1 MGPPARA
8 SHPIPVP
15 IRAHA
20 AAPAHRSIDAARAL
34 FPALEDT
41 REVYLDSAATTQK
54 PWPVIDAATG
64 YHRART
70 ANAGRGSY
78 RWSTELAG
86 RIAEIRGRTARFIG
100 AGHTDEVVF
109 TGGATA
115 ALNAV
120 ALSWG
125 LAALDD
131 GDHILFNPRDHAAN
145 VLPWHHLRAIMAR
158 FGRNIELVPY
168 RVTELG
174 EADIADIAHKIG
186 PRTRLIT
193 TSHLHHVYGAV
204 TTLEELRGRIPS
216 RVLLCFDCSQ
226 SGGHLPVDVVELG
239 ADFAVFA
246 AHKMFGAPG
255 AGVLYCRRRVHD
267 QLIPFL
273 PGGTSGGRAGDDA
286 RVAMPG
292 LLEGGTPDIPALLA
306 LGAAIDVLDSFG
318 MSAIAEHNR
327 DLTARLL
334 DGLRTVP
341 GVRFLPGPAYAPC
354 ATGYGIVSF
363 TLDGISADDL
373 GFVLAESGFMV
384 RTGAHCVPADTAGSA
399 SDAESVRVSTQIY
412 NTHTEIDRFTDCVRQ
427 VAEEVL

>member
-1 MGPPARA
+1 MGSPARA
-8 SHPIPVP
+8 SNPVP
-15 IRAHA
+15 APEHAHRP
-20 AAPAHRSIDAARAL
+20 APARREIATARAL
-34 FPALEDT
+34 FPSLADT
-41 REVYLDSAATTQK
+41 GEVYLDSAATTQK
-54 PWPVIDAATG
+54 PWPVIDAVTG
-64 YHRART
+64 YHRTHT

-78 RWSTELAG
+78 RWSTTLTA
-86 RIAEIRGRTARFIG
+86 RIAQVRERMAGFIG
-100 AGHTDEVVF
+100 AAHTDEVVF

-115 ALNAV
+115 GLNAI

-131 GDHILFNPRDHAAN
+131 GDQILFNPRDHAAN
-145 VLPWHHLRAIMAR
+145 VRPWQHVREIMAR
-158 FGRNIELVPY
+158 FGRRIELVPY
-168 RVTELG
+168 RMTELG
-174 EADIADIAHKIG
+174 EADVADIAAKLG

-204 TTLEELRGRIPS
+204 TTLEELRGRIPD

-255 AGVLYCRRRVHD
+255 AGVLYCHRRVHD

-273 PGGTSGGRAGDDA
+273 PGGGPGLGGSASA
-286 RVAMPG
+286 AMPD

-306 LGAAIDVLDSFG
+306 LGAAVEVLESFG
-318 MSAIAEHNR
+318 MPAIAEHNR
-327 DLTARLL
+327 DLTLRLV

-341 GVRFLPGPAYAPC
+341 GVRLLPGPAHAPC
-354 ATGYGIVSF
+354 ASGYGIASF
-363 TLDGISADDL
+363 TLDGISAGDL

-384 RTGAHCVPADTAGSA
+384 RTGAHCVPADPAAAAGET
-399 SDAESVRVSTQIY
+399 DSVRVSTQIY
-412 NTHTEIDRFTDCVRQ
+412 NTRTEIDRFTDCVRQ
-427 VAEEVL
+427 IAEEVL